1 MSETGISHFIDLNGS
16 HPSEEQVA
24 IYAVLIRSLRDIAY
38 EHIVFDFEDPDV
50 PENLRRGLA
59 FFQICVAHGQTMHVE
74 IRIDTINGPTQ
85 YSKTCSI
92 NESIQLMR
100 ETIATREAPALD
112 GWKDI
117 TSSVYSKRKPDG
129 I

>member
-1 MSETGISHFIDLNGS
+1 MSETGISHYIDLNGS

-38 EHIVFDFEDPDV
+38 EHIVFDFEDPNV

-59 FFQICVAHGQTMHVE
+59 FFQVCGDHDQRMHVE
-74 IRIDTINGPTQ
+74 IRIDTANGPTQ
-85 YSKTCSI
+85 YSKTCGI

-100 ETIATREAPALD
+100 DAIATREAPALD

-117 TSSVYSKRKPDG
+117 TSSVYSKRNPDG

>member
-1 MSETGISHFIDLNGS
+1 MSETGISHYIDLNGS
-16 HPSEEQVA
+16 HPTEEQVA

-50 PENLRRGLA
+50 PENLQRGLA
-59 FFQICVAHGQTMHVE
+59 FFQVCVDHDHTMHVE
-74 IRIDTINGPTQ
+74 IRIDTVNGPTQ
-85 YSKTCSI
+85 FSKTCGI

-100 ETIATREAPALD
+100 ETIATREPPTLD

-117 TSSVYSKRKPDG
+117 SPNVYPKKQKDQ
-129 I
+129 

>member
-1 MSETGISHFIDLNGS
+1 MPETGISHYIDLNGS

-38 EHIVFDFEDPDV
+38 EHIVFNFEDPDI

-59 FFQICVAHGQTMHVE
+59 FFQVCVAHDQTMHVE
-74 IRIDTINGPTQ
+74 IRIDTTNGPTQ
-85 YSKTCSI
+85 YSKTCDI

-100 ETIATREAPALD
+100 DAIATREAPALD
-112 GWKDI
+112 GWEDI
-117 TSSVYSKRKPDG
+117 TSSVYSKKQEDD
-129 I
+129 